1 MTDVMVRQQ
10 HTKAQDEP
18 MESSYQ
24 RSSSSPNIPESKTK
38 TVELHNK
45 FDALLS
51 IREAERIFTVIPI
64 SCH

>member
-1 MTDVMVRQQ
+1 MTDVMARQQ

-24 RSSSSPNIPESKTK
+24 RSFSTPNIPASKTK
-38 TVELHNK
+38 TVELHKK

-51 IREAERIFTVIPI
+51 IGEAERIFTVVPI